1 MPRAALA
8 RRARPQAMPV
18 PFDGGERAP
27 FQDPR
32 GPGPKST
39 LPYREA
45 VELLRCIQI
54 MGPSSNDYCRSEVL
68 GEPMAPI
75 PEFKQLT
82 GTSSP
87 VPFSATVAADGSA
100 AARIGAIDVTI
111 QPDQTT
117 TDPKMA
123 NRAETTFLPSFSTP
137 GATTKNGLVDTV
149 NPIPPVTLTM
159 VTTYGSGAS
168 ATDKSAYGRGTT
180 AQDIATGNT
189 SLGFHEGNHGID
201 FLRFMANRK
210 QPIFAGAKGMTVAQF
225 TAAQNAYKAAW
236 NAFFAEMGHLSVHNT
251 DCVGQT
257 GLAPNEVKVVCGH
270 THKPLPPP

>member
-8 RRARPQAMPV
+8 RRARPLVMRV

-32 GPGPKST
+32 GPGPQST

-54 MGPSSNDYCRSEVL
+54 MGPESNDYCRHEVL
-68 GEPMAPI
+68 GEPIPPP
-75 PEFKQLT
+75 PEFKELA

-100 AARIGAIDVTI
+100 SARIGNVDVTI
-111 QPDQTT
+111 KPDQTS
-117 TDPKMA
+117 TDQKLA
-123 NRAETTFLPSFSTP
+123 NKAETTFTPSFSTP
-137 GATTKNGLVDTV
+137 GATTKNGKIDVV
-149 NPIPPVTLTM
+149 NKLDPVQLTIM
-159 VTTYGSGAS
+159 TTYGPGAS
-168 ATDKSAYGRGTT
+168 ATMKSAYGRGTT
-180 AQDIATGNT
+180 AADVAAGTT
-189 SLGFHEGNHGID
+189 SLGFHEGRHGVD
-201 FLRFMANRK
+201 FLRYIANRK
-210 QPIFAGAKGMTVAQF
+210 QPVFSGAKGMTVAQF

-236 NAFFAEMGHLSVHNT
+236 DTYFAEMGHLSTHNT

-257 GLAPNEVKVVCGH
+257 AAASADVKLICAH
-270 THKPLPPP
+270 THSPLDPP